1 MIKDKNYSKTPT
13 QNFDTRYWLE
23 GDIPQISSIIE
34 ENTDEPIGNFTGLYN
49 RYGQPLFRPKNKIGF
64 IINGK

>member
-13 QNFDTRYWLE
+13 QNFDIDGQYNYS
-23 GDIPQISSIIE
+23 GYNIDVIE
-34 ENTDEPIGNFTGLYN
+34 EKIDEPIGNFTGLYN

-64 IINGK
+64 IVDGK